1 MNELFGLPAHILLLH
16 AIVIFA
22 PVAGLLALTY
32 SWVPQVRK
40 YIGWALFALAV
51 LNVPLAWIT
60 KESGEQFEEQRPENN
75 LVEVHA
81 ALGDSLPLIA
91 VLFLVAAVL
100 LFLTYDGLALRLMPW
115 LAKARAVPAVRII
128 VSVLASA
135 AAIWFIYQTIVTG
148 HSGAVAVWN
157 GA

>member
-22 PVAGLLALTY
+22 PVAGLLAIGY
-32 SWVPQVRK
+32 SWAPPIRK

-60 KESGEQFEEQRPENN
+60 TETGEQLEEQRPENN
-75 LVEVHA
+75 LIEAHA
-81 ALGDSLPLIA
+81 AQGNALPLIA
-91 VLFLVAAVL
+91 VLFLIAAVL
-100 LFLTYDGLALRLMPW
+100 LFLAYDSLALRLMPW
-115 LAKARAVPAVRII
+115 LAKARAVPALKIV

-135 AAIWFIYQTIVTG
+135 ASIWFIYQTIVTG
-148 HSGAVAVWN
+148 HSGALAVWT
-157 GA
+157 GK